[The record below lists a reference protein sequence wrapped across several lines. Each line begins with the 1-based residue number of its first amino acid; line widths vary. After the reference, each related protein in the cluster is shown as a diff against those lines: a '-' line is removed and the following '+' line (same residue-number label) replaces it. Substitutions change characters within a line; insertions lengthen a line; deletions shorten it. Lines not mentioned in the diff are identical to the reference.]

1 MTKSKI
7 FDCITFFDNN
17 YMFDLRYN
25 ILKDHVDY
33 FVICE
38 SKFDHRGNKKKINFF
53 NKNEYDS
60 NKIKYFVLEKP
71 FPQNTNIWQN
81 QAIQREFLLN
91 SINFADPED
100 YIFFS
105 DPDEIPNP
113 EILTNFTLIKKYGI
127 FMQKC
132 FNYKFNLF
140 NSFESPWEGSRVC
153 KKKNLKSIDFMRQKI
168 KSKNLKY
175 NFFRFDKEKS
185 IELIYNAG
193 WHFNNIL
200 SPSEISTKLKT
211 FAHTEFSSDHFAN
224 EETIKFKI
232 ENQTDLF
239 ERGHKYIKVNLDN
252 SFPDYIIKNMDKF
265 SNWII

>member
-1 MTKSKI
+1 MLKNKLV
-7 FDCITFFDNN
+7 DCITFFDNN
-17 YMFDLRYN
+17 FMFELRYN
-25 ILKDHVDY
+25 ILKKYIDY
-33 FVICE
+33 FIICE
-38 SKFDHRGNKKKINFF
+38 SKYNHKGIEKKKNFIWKKDF
-53 NKNEYDS
+53 DK
-60 NKIKYFVLEKP
+60 NKIKYFFVDKP
-71 FPQNTNIWQN
+71 FPKNNDPWKN
-81 QAIQREFLLN
+81 QAIQRELLLKCTDFL
-91 SINFADPED
+91 DEED

-105 DPDEIPNP
+105 DPDEIPDP
-113 EILTNFTLIKKYGI
+113 NFLINFKLKKKYGI
-127 FMQKC
+127 FLQKC
-132 FNYKFNLF
+132 FNFKFNLF
-140 NSFESPWEGSRVC
+140 NPYESPWEGTRVA